1 MTATN
6 HALTGAA
13 LSLLIKRPELAV
25 PAAFLS
31 HFVLDAVPH
40 YNPPKM
46 TKKQFKNYQ
55 EAWNKKL
62 ARKSFRI
69 IFTAD
74 MFLFLVTLLSVPLL
88 APSGVSPLTVFFSAL
103 AGAAPDFDG
112 GLRFL
117 LRRFGILGK
126 KAKENDWFS
135 RYHIAVQ
142 WMERPWGIYVE
153 LGWFVFII
161 WSIAKLIS

>member
-1 MTATN
+1 MRATI

-13 LSLLIKRPELAV
+13 IAMAVKQPALAI

-40 YNPPKM
+40 YNPPKRIRNN
-46 TKKQFKNYQ
+46 FKNYQ
-55 EAWNKKL
+55 ESYEKAFKL
-62 ARKSFRI
+62 KSFTL
-69 IFTAD
+69 IFGLD
-74 MFLFLVTLLSVPLL
+74 MVLFAITLLTVPLL

-103 AGAAPDFDG
+103 AGAAPDLDG

-117 LRRFGILGK
+117 FRHFGLSRK
-126 KAKENDWFS
+126 KSKDNYWFS
-135 RYHIAVQ
+135 RFHLWFQ

-153 LGWFVFII
+153 LVWLVLII
-161 WSIAKLIS
+161 WAIAKLVG